1 MSGTGIKC
9 MKCGKIFRQIHGIS
23 TENLHK
29 LLTKEE
35 SEIFYGDDFFCCGN
49 ENIKSLFE
57 LGMKDKILEL
67 QREWLIIMSKLYEKN
82 LSLFSKIQVI
92 DKKLIGKL
100 IGF

>member
-1 MSGTGIKC
+1 MSGTGLKC
-9 MKCGKIFRQIHGIS
+9 MKCEKVFRQIHGIS

-49 ENIKSLFE
+49 ENIKTLFE
-57 LGMKDKILEL
+57 LEMKDKILEL
-67 QREWLIIMSKLYEKN
+67 QRKWLIIMSKLYEKN
-82 LSLFSKIQVI
+82 SSIFFKIQKI
-92 DKKLIGKL
+92 DEKLIGKL